1 MTEASWPENGTVP
14 VFSGDLDDHELVGFT
29 TFTLANGVR
38 RFMMSRP
45 LTAAE
50 SAESPAGFMMNGQ
63 ALVIEREGK
72 TGRYLAWLVVDGDP
86 RELPE
91 FWPI

>member
-1 MTEASWPENGTVP
+1 MSEVDWPTNSAVP
-14 VFSGDLDDHELVGFT
+14 VFSGDLEDYELVGFT
-29 TFTLANGVR
+29 TFTLQGVR
-38 RFMMSRP
+38 LFMLSRP

-50 SAESPAGFMMNGQ
+50 AASSQADFMMKGQ

-86 RELPE
+86 KDLPG
-91 FWPI
+91 FWPA